1 MEVLIFSKRE
11 KIYIINPYNRLYL
24 LFSPIAHIFNGCTF
38 FLRLSKHTQLVVAHS
53 AMFKV

>member
-1 MEVLIFSKRE
+1 MEVLVFSKRE

-24 LFSPIAHIFNGCTF
+24 LFLPIAHIFNGCTF